1 MKEKNVYTL
10 VIFLCIA
17 CFAVALKN
25 LNIFAMV
32 GFGLA
37 IIGNFSASG
46 FSFVGIEQDDQSKQI
61 QFCNPEGKDDENH

>member
-1 MKEKNVYTL
+1 
-10 VIFLCIA
+10 
-17 CFAVALKN
+17 
-25 LNIFAMV
+25 MV